1 MNDEPKNIWSL
12 FRSGSRVK
20 LFFVWLIAFGFLLAE
35 LGLADKVA
43 HDQQELRMLGV
54 RLDLTSPLLVFVLG
68 AMLLVTLATLAVVM
82 LCIFSPVG
90 FRQWFFRRQILGRGV
105 FLLAC
110 FVTLIALFYVEENI
124 RGERA
129 WESHRRAWEAKG
141 EKFTIAALA
150 PPPVPDEKNF
160 ALTPLLKPALDFT
173 RENGSAVWRDTNAF
187 EHLKNISASQTSGR
201 PEDERLGL
209 GSLEKGTFADL
220 EACAKFYRGNTN
232 YPQPATPGT
241 AAADILVALGKFDP
255 DVKELREAAASRPLA
270 RFPIE
275 YDFEPSV
282 AILLPHLAQMKALCM
297 VTHVRAVARLELHQ
311 AGEAFEE
318 LRVGLRVSDS
328 IRDEPILIDHLVRL
342 ATVSVNLQTVSEGLV
357 RHAWSDAQLMELEK
371 YLASLNLL
379 AEYKLGMRGE
389 RALSVST
396 LDWARR
402 QGFHS
407 NAGNFFGDAPWG
419 GDFGFAFMPRGWF
432 YQNMLTIAQMH
443 QDLTLPVVDEKAR
456 RVFPDLSAEATKAT
470 EDLGAHRFHP
480 YKVFAALLFP
490 AVSKAAMRSA
500 RTQTFVDA
508 ARVAC
513 ALERYRLANGKS
525 PDALDALAP
534 RFIDRIPNDVI
545 DGQPLRFRPQPDS
558 GYSLYSVGWN
568 KADDGGEVVFS
579 KPNASTP
586 SVDLAQGDW
595 VWKMPGKKP

>member
-1 MNDEPKNIWSL
+1 MNDEPKGIWSL

-141 EKFTIAALA
+141 EKFTIAGLA

-297 VTHVRAVARLELHQ
+297 VTHVRDHAERLHLRQMRQQNGDGRLEVILNRKARQWPAGRGLAQFLHVRIELAERYENVRRRGAGRGGLGIIRVAAVKFRARLPI
-311 AGEAFEE
+311 GE
-318 LRVGLRVSDS
+318 S
-328 IRDEPILIDHLVRL
+328 
-342 ATVSVNLQTVSEGLV
+342 
-357 RHAWSDAQLMELEK
+357 
-371 YLASLNLL
+371 
-379 AEYKLGMRGE
+379 
-389 RALSVST
+389 
-396 LDWARR
+396 
-402 QGFHS
+402 
-407 NAGNFFGDAPWG
+407 
-419 GDFGFAFMPRGWF
+419 
-432 YQNMLTIAQMH
+432 
-443 QDLTLPVVDEKAR
+443 
-456 RVFPDLSAEATKAT
+456 
-470 EDLGAHRFHP
+470 
-480 YKVFAALLFP
+480 
-490 AVSKAAMRSA
+490 
-500 RTQTFVDA
+500 
-508 ARVAC
+508 
-513 ALERYRLANGKS
+513 
-525 PDALDALAP
+525 
-534 RFIDRIPNDVI
+534 
-545 DGQPLRFRPQPDS
+545 
-558 GYSLYSVGWN
+558 
-568 KADDGGEVVFS
+568 
-579 KPNASTP
+579 
-586 SVDLAQGDW
+586 
-595 VWKMPGKKP
+595 